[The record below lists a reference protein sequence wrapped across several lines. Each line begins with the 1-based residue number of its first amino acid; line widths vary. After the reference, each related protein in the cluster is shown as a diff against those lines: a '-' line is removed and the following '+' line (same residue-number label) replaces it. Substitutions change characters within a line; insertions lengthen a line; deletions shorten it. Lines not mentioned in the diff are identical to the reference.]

1 MNTLTFKMQEFEG
14 PLDLLLALVSKNKM
28 QIYDINIHTLIE
40 QYIDIV
46 NSAQAADM
54 DVASEF
60 IEMAARLVQMKS
72 YLLLPKSEE
81 SERLQQELTGL
92 LVEYSLCK
100 IVANHLKLMS
110 ANINV
115 FVREP
120 SLLDLDNTYNFFHT
134 APELL
139 NAYSLMHTR
148 AINNAPPR
156 QERFE
161 PLVEAPFVSISSK
174 VIFVLRS
181 LSLGRIS
188 KLKQLFSKDASKSAN
203 VATFLALLELVRAKR
218 IFVEESG
225 MLKLSKNSEKK
236 LSTKRADNGS

>member
-1 MNTLTFKMQEFEG
+1 METITFKIQEFEG

-40 QYIDIV
+40 QYIDVV
-46 NSAQAADM
+46 NRAQDANM
-54 DVASEF
+54 DLASEF
-60 IEMAARLVQMKS
+60 IEMAARLVHLKS

-81 SERLQQELTGL
+81 AERLQQELTGL

-100 IVANHLKLMS
+100 IVANHLKAMS

-120 SLLDLDNTYNFFHT
+120 ALFDVDYTYNFFHT

-148 AINNAPPR
+148 AINNAPPK

-161 PLVEAPFVSISSK
+161 PLVDAPIVSISSK
-174 VIFVLRS
+174 IIFVLRS
-181 LSLGRIS
+181 LRLGKIS
-188 KLKQLFSKDASKSAN
+188 KLKQLFIKDASKSAN

-218 IFVEESG
+218 IFVDDSG
-225 MLKLSKNSEKK
+225 SLTLDAKE
-236 LSTKRADNGS
+236 